1 MKLECFGKE
10 LIWCDNSSAT
20 SLAAN
25 SVFHGRTKHI
35 EIDMHY
41 VHEQVSSKSM
51 STQYVSSQHQVV
63 DVLTKPRSA
72 ARFEMLRSRL
82 QVAKN
87 IEDVK

>member
-1 MKLECFGKE
+1 M
-10 LIWCDNSSAT
+10 IWCDNSSAT

-25 SVFHGRTKHI
+25 SVFHGSTKHI

-51 STQYVSSQHQVV
+51 SIQYVSSQHEEE
-63 DVLTKPRSA
+63 DVLTKPSA
-72 ARFEMLRSRL
+72 APFEMLRSRL